1 MPLYIPTLAEI
12 VQTRRLTAL
21 EKWFKIRIKDGVSLS
36 YEPGQFVEV
45 SVFGIGEAPIS
56 ITSSP
61 PPLNPLL
68 AKEGIK
74 GRSTL
79 PSENG
84 TFEICVRKVGDVTT
98 ALHNLEEGAVV
109 GLRGPFGKGFPLSRM
124 KGCDLLFIAGGL
136 GIAPLRSAIN
146 YVLDRRDDFSNI
158 TILHGAKTPAEI
170 LFSDE
175 LSGWQQRK
183 DIKCEITVDKPDTG
197 WTGKSGVITR
207 LIPPLE
213 IDAKRTY
220 ALIVGPPIMYKYVLM
235 ELGIKKIPEAQIY
248 LSLERRMKC
257 GVGKCGHCQINSVYV
272 CQEGPVFSY
281 QTLKFLTE
289 AI

>member
-12 VQTRRLTAL
+12 VQVRRFTAL
-21 EKWFKIRIKDGVSLS
+21 EKWFKIRTRDGVSLS

-61 PPLNPLL
+61 S
-68 AKEGIK
+68 G
-74 GRSTL
+74 
-79 PSENG
+79 NG
-84 TFEICVRKVGDVTT
+84 AFEICVRKVGDVTT
-98 ALHNLEEGAVV
+98 ALHNLEEGAVI
-109 GLRGPFGKGFPLSRM
+109 GLRGPFGKGFPLFRM

-158 TILHGAKTPAEI
+158 TILYGAKTPAEI

-183 DIKCEITVDKPDTG
+183 DIKCEITVDKPGAG

-213 IDAKRTY
+213 IDARRTY
-220 ALIVGPPIMYKYVLM
+220 ALVVGPPIMYKYVLM

-272 CQEGPVFSY
+272 CQEGPVFNY

>member
-12 VQTRRLTAL
+12 ESTRTLTAL
-21 EKWFKIRIKDGVSLS
+21 EKWFKIRTRDGVGLS

-56 ITSSP
+56 ITSSIP
-61 PPLNPLL
+61 PNSPLL
-68 AKEGIK
+68 K
-74 GRSTL
+74 GGRGGL
-79 PSENG
+79 GNG
-84 TFEICVRKVGDVTT
+84 SIEICVRKVGDVTT
-98 ALHNLEEGAVV
+98 ALHNLEEGAVI
-109 GLRGPFGKGFPLSRM
+109 GLRGPFGKGFPLSKM

-146 YVLDRRDDFSNI
+146 YVLDRRDEFSNI
-158 TILHGAKTPAEI
+158 TILYGAKTPAEI
-170 LFSDE
+170 LFADE
-175 LSGWQQRK
+175 LFGWQKRK
-183 DIKCEITVDKPDTG
+183 DIKCEIAVDKPDAG
-197 WTGKSGVITR
+197 WTGKAGVITR
-207 LIPPLE
+207 LVPPLE
-213 IDAKRTY
+213 IDAGRTF
-220 ALIVGPPIMYKYVLM
+220 ALVVGPPIMYKYVLM
-235 ELGIKKIPEAQIY
+235 ELGQKKIPETQIY